1 MAISITPIDGRLND
15 IKIKST
21 DVDENPI
28 ADITG
33 GTGSIYFIEASSSW
47 SGSSV
52 FLKIYDLAVVVVGT
66 SDPIF
71 VMKIPASGT
80 ERVVIPDGVPFT
92 TGLSFAATD
101 QAGSAGAG
109 TPIPTGNLTVRIITS

>member
-1 MAISITPIDGRLND
+1 MAVSMTTVDGRFND
-15 IKIKST
+15 TTIVDT
-21 DVDENPI
+21 DTDEN
-28 ADITG
+28 AVFDITG
-33 GTGSIYFIEASSSW
+33 GTGSIYYIEAVNAW

-52 FLKIYDLAVVVVGT
+52 FLKIYDLNVVAVGT

-71 VMKIPASGT
+71 VMKIPAST
-80 ERVVIPDGVPFT
+80 TKSVVIPDGIPFT

-109 TPIPTGNLTVRIITS
+109 TPIPTNDLTVRIIAS

>member
-1 MAISITPIDGRLND
+1 MAISITPIDGRFND

-21 DVDENPI
+21 DVDENAT

-33 GTGSIYFIEASSSW
+33 GAGSIYFIEAISTWSASSLY
-47 SGSSV
+47 
-52 FLKIYDLAVVVVGT
+52 LKIYDLNVVVIGT

-71 VMKIPASGT
+71 IMKVAAQAS
-80 ERVVIPDGVPFT
+80 ERVVIPDGIPFT

-101 QAGSAGAG
+101 RAGSAGTG
-109 TPIPTGNLTVRIITS
+109 TPIPANNLTVRIITS

>member
-1 MAISITPIDGRLND
+1 MAISMTTADGRFND
-15 IKIKST
+15 ITVKNT
-21 DVDENPI
+21 DTDENAV

-33 GTGSIYFIEASSSW
+33 GTGSIYYIEAVNAW
-47 SGSSV
+47 AGSSV
-52 FLKIYDLAVVVVGT
+52 FLKIYDLNVVVIGT

-71 VMKIPASGT
+71 VMKIPASTT
-80 ERVVIPDGVPFT
+80 ESVVIPDGIPFT

-109 TPIPTGNLTVRIITS
+109 TPIPTNNLTVRIIAS

>member
-1 MAISITPIDGRLND
+1 MAISITPVDGRFND

-21 DVDENPI
+21 DVDENAT

-33 GTGSIYFIEASSSW
+33 GTGSIYYIEAISTWSASSLF
-47 SGSSV
+47 V
-52 FLKIYDLAVVVVGT
+52 KIYDLNVVVVGT

-71 VMKIPASGT
+71 VMKVAANAS
-80 ERVVIPDGVPFT
+80 ERVVIPDGIPFT

-109 TPIPTGNLTVRIITS
+109 TPIRTNDLTVRNVTS

>member
-1 MAISITPIDGRLND
+1 MAISITPVDGRFND

-21 DVDENPI
+21 DVDENAT

-33 GTGSIYFIEASSSW
+33 GTGSIYYIEAISTWSASSLF
-47 SGSSV
+47 V
-52 FLKIYDLAVVVVGT
+52 NVVVLGT
-66 SDPIF
+66 TDPIF
-71 VMKIPASGT
+71 VMKVAANAS
-80 ERVVIPDGVPFT
+80 ERVVIPDGIPFT

-109 TPIPTGNLTVRIITS
+109 TPIPTNDLTVRIVTS

>member
-1 MAISITPIDGRLND
+1 MAISITPLDGRFSD

-28 ADITG
+28 ADIIG
-33 GTGSIYFIEASSSW
+33 GTGSIYYIEASSSW

-52 FLKIYDLAVVVVGT
+52 FLKIYDLNVVVVGT

-71 VMKIPASGT
+71 VMKLAAQAT
-80 ERVVIPDGVPFT
+80 ERVIIPDGIPFT

-101 QAGSAGAG
+101 QAGSAGVG